1 MVRGVQFDLDL
12 IYEVEDAETMKRDFA
27 IIRDGLRLL
36 KYDYLGGSGSR
47 GYGKVKFLDLYAE
60 PVIGEV
66 DEDIMDECNA
76 LLQEI

>member
-1 MVRGVQFDLDL
+1 
-12 IYEVEDAETMKRDFA
+12 MKRDFA
-27 IIRDGLRLL
+27 IIHDGLKLL

-60 PVIGEV
+60 SVIGEV